1 MKSLNLT
8 RAIETVLLSGVVI
21 AFATGGAL
29 SERIEKKGTT
39 SYVTH
44 FVFHP
49 LSSIDVPNVGKA
61 TLLEA
66 VGPPRI

>member
-8 RAIETVLLSGVVI
+8 RTIESALLSGVFI
-21 AFATGGAL
+21 AFAAGGAL
-29 SERIEKKGTT
+29 SERIEKKGKT

-61 TLLEA
+61 PCWRQL
-66 VGPPRI
+66 VQPRI